1 MKGSAGCISRERGV
15 FSSGN
20 IGLSLAAFSQIGLV
34 ENHESKKLQFADQLV
49 AIQKALYSYIF
60 TLLPRPDEASDVL
73 QQTNLALWR
82 DAVRY
87 QPGTDF
93 RAWAYRVAYY
103 QVLAQR
109 RKTQRSRLGFDEAL
123 LRDLA
128 ENMEREAVDLE
139 QETLAL
145 RDCLKLLPEQDK
157 ELIFRRYEAGIS
169 VKLIAEEL
177 KQTPGAVAVR
187 LHRIRRSLLK
197 CMDQRLS
204 EQEQR

>member
-1 MKGSAGCISRERGV
+1 M
-15 FSSGN
+15 FDD
-20 IGLSLAAFSQIGLV
+20 
-34 ENHESKKLQFADQLV
+34 HEAKKSHFADQLV

-73 QQTNLALWR
+73 QQTNLVLWR
-82 DAVRY
+82 DSARY

-109 RKTQRSRLGFDEAL
+109 RKTQRSRLCFDEAL

-128 ENMEREAVDLE
+128 ENMERETVDVE
-139 QETLAL
+139 QEALVL
-145 RDCLKLLPEQDK
+145 RDCLKLLPDSDR
-157 ELIFRRYEAGIS
+157 ELICRRYEASMS
-169 VKLIAEEL
+169 VKLMAEEL

-187 LHRIRRSLLK
+187 LHRIRRALLK
-197 CMDQRLS
+197 CM
-204 EQEQR
+204 EQHLNEPEQR